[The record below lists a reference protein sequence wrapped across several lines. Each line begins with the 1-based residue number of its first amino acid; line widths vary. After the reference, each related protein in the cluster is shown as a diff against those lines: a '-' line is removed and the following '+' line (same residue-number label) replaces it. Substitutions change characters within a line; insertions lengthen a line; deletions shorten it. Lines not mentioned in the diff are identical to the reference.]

1 MAKDSK
7 TKPGKGG
14 KSAPEPKS
22 KTKGGK
28 GGKSSDFAKPS
39 EAPNT
44 GGDGWKLETEDN
56 VGKLFLITPLR
67 TDSVTTDDYGT
78 TEVIVCDVVE
88 INEKK
93 IAKSELHEEVFVFG
107 GWVKGALR
115 GYIGER
121 KVLGRLGQD
130 ASKTKS
136 KAKGAFAWVFED
148 ADDDDIELA
157 TEYVNNVDPFAQS
170 GKDKA
175 KGGKSSKGG
184 KGK

>member
-1 MAKDSK
+1 MAKDK
-7 TKPGKGG
+7 GKAA
-14 KSAPEPKS
+14 KAEPKS
-22 KTKGGK
+22 KGKADKSGKSKGG
-28 GGKSSDFAKPS
+28 GGAFAKPS

-44 GGDGWKLETEDN
+44 GGDGFKLEHEDN

-67 TDSVTTDDYGT
+67 TDSVKTEDYGE

-88 INEKK
+88 LNEKK
-93 IAKSELHEEVFVFG
+93 PAKSELHENVFVFG

-121 KVLGRLGQD
+121 KVLSRLGQD

-136 KAKGAFAWVFED
+136 KAKGAFAWVLED
-148 ADDDDIELA
+148 GDDDDIAIA
-157 TEYVNNVDPFAQS
+157 TEYIDQVDPFKAS
-170 GKDKA
+170 SADKA
-175 KGGKSSKGG
+175 KAKSGK